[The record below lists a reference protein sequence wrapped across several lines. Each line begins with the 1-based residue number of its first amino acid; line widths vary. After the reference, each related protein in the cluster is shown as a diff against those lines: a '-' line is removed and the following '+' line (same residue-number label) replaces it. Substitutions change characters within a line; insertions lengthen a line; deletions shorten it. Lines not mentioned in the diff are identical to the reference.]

1 MKSRLLKTVLTLL
14 APVVIEYII
23 KKLTSKNQGAP
34 KEPTKKLTNS

>member
-23 KKLTSKNQGAP
+23 KKLTNKTQANPTQ
-34 KEPTKKLTNS
+34 PTKKLTN